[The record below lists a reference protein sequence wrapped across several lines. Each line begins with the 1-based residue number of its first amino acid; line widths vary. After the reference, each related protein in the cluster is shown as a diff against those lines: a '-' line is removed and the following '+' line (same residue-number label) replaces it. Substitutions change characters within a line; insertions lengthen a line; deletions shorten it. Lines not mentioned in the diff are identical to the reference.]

1 MRIVLFMLLFG
12 VLGCP
17 KKDPKGLIET
27 EREKALEELMSKDD
41 DELSEDFPEEDSEDL
56 PEE

>member
-1 MRIVLFMLLFG
+1 MGFG
-12 VLGCP
+12 KGSD
-17 KKDPKGLIET
+17 DPVEI

-41 DELSEDFPEEDSEDL
+41 DELGEDFPEEDSGDL

>member
-1 MRIVLFMLLFG
+1 MRIVLFTLLFG
-12 VLGCP
+12 MMGCP
-17 KKDPKGLIET
+17 KKEHKGLIEI
-27 EREKALEELMSKDD
+27 EREKALEELMSRDE

>member
-17 KKDPKGLIET
+17 KKEPKGLVEI

-41 DELSEDFPEEDSEDL
+41 DELGEDFPEEDSGDL